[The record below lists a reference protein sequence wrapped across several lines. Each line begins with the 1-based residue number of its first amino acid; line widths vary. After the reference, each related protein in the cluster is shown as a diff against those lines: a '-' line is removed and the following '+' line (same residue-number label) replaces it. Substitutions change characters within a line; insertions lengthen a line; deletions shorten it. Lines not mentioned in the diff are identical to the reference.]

1 MDVGDL
7 APDFELA
14 ADDGRT
20 VRLSEE
26 LKKGRVVL
34 FFYPKAMTPGCT
46 AESCTFRDRG
56 KEFEELGA
64 QRLGISLDSVNKQH
78 QFSTKHNFDFTLLS
92 DKGGQ
97 VAKEFGLNRPLPIRY
112 GLMMYH
118 LFIKQ
123 DLTSYV
129 NIGDRIIPQITA
141 AAPITLS
148 LIAGAIVI
156 WLLVG
161 TSAGVIAEPS
171 DHFTPVRIAK
181 VIDLPALPHL

>member
-64 QRLGISLDSVNKQH
+64 RRLGISLDSVDKQH
-78 QFSTKHNFDFTLLS
+78 QFSTKHGFDYTLLS

-97 VAKEFGLNRPLPIRY
+97 VAREFGVKRALLPFTKRATFVIDTDRRI
-112 GLMMYH
+112 LA
-118 LFIKQ
+118 I
-123 DLTSYV
+123 V
-129 NIGDRIIPQITA
+129 NSEFDTDRHAEEALAALRSTA
-141 AAPITLS
+141 AS
-148 LIAGAIVI
+148 GA
-156 WLLVG
+156 
-161 TSAGVIAEPS
+161 A
-171 DHFTPVRIAK
+171 
-181 VIDLPALPHL
+181 